1 MRSSNVTICP
11 CLSAVPTLATVRKH
25 GQLPDWQAAMAT
37 SQPSFFRLMR
47 ALPFLNLHPPPVGPA
62 LLQVCPPHLAS
73 DQR

>member
-11 CLSAVPTLATVRKH
+11 CLSAVPNLATVRKH
-25 GQLPDWQAAMAT
+25 DQLPDWQAAMAT

-47 ALPFLNLHPPPVGPA
+47 ALPEPAPVGPA
-62 LLQVCPPHLAS
+62 LLLVCPPHLAS